1 MTVDGEGFRRQCLR
15 LFRNTN
21 YVHIRGSQGFPSS
34 THDIEPASQSRRHE
48 RCSFDPWVW
57 KIPWRRAWQATPV
70 LLPGEP
76 HGQRSLEGYS
86 PRDHKKSDT
95 TGVTE
100 HTGVRGA
107 LIAICID
114 LWRRDDTFSL
124 HCNTLF
130 YVLKQTGSCKT
141 VFPSKKLVG
150 TLSALGSYSTGGAI
164 NPRLSCAVGAKC
176 LFTISDCR
184 LHMHSV
190 VSC

>member
-1 MTVDGEGFRRQCLR
+1 MRDAVSTPGLGRSPGGGHGKPLQYSCPE
-15 LFRNTN
+15 NPI
-21 YVHIRGSQGFPSS
+21 YRG
-34 THDIEPASQSRRHE
+34 
-48 RCSFDPWVW
+48 
-57 KIPWRRAWQATPV
+57 AWQATV
-70 LLPGEP
+70 HRVAE
-76 HGQRSLEGYS
+76 
-86 PRDHKKSDT
+86 SDT